1 MSFYEMRMTRVLIV
15 LLSITGLMGQSYA
28 QEVPPCS
35 QSAQDYR
42 RQGDAASNEKRW
54 ADALAAYEKARPG
67 FEKDYKFLNNLAT
80 AHYYLAVEKTDAL
93 RHYGEARKLYE
104 IATGLKPDD
113 ALLWGSLG
121 GACVGMG
128 ELVIEPAARKSSYES
143 GIAAYRKSISLAAND
158 SWIHRSLGQA
168 LASLGRFPE
177 AEASLREAL
186 RLKPGMDTFL
196 NDLGKLFVL
205 QQKWAEAEVAYRDA
219 FRSNRN
225 VAIFPYNVGVSL
237 VKQGKREEAK
247 PFVQEARRLG
257 VKNTPLIEQL
267 GLTNVPIPTAPL
279 ALSGDA
285 APASKKLIFKTGG
298 QLLNALLEMQKNIE
312 DPRFKKLSTA
322 SLKSILSDVENLEN
336 KESNKTVR
344 EVSAIGLKDGLLIF
358 STLFLRKQEVALTSL
373 ITLNTF
379 SKVAER
385 PADSLEMLLREVR
398 TLKANFKLPEE
409 SKETTP
415 LEFALQDIEQQRKT
429 LPDKERG
436 QVEKALKDLL
446 QVLRDAAQV
455 SGAASEWAASQAAK

>member
-1 MSFYEMRMTRVLIV
+1 MNTLA
-15 LLSITGLMGQSYA
+15 ITLCVA
-28 QEVPPCS
+28 ALCAPAL
-35 QSAQDYR
+35 AQDAAALR
-42 RQGDAASNEKRW
+42 KQGDAASNEKRW
-54 ADALAAYEKARPG
+54 ADALAAYEKARPR

-143 GIAAYRKSISLAAND
+143 GIAAYRKSISLVAND
-158 SWIHRSLGQA
+158 PWVHRSLGQA
-168 LASLGRFPE
+168 LASLRRFPE

-205 QQKWAEAEVAYRDA
+205 QQKWAEAEAAYRDA

-257 VKNTPLIEQL
+257 VKNTPFIEQL

-285 APASKKLIFKTGG
+285 APAPKKLVFKTGG
-298 QLLNALLEMQKNIE
+298 QLLNALFEMQKNIE
-312 DPRFKKLSTA
+312 DPQFKSLSTRQ
-322 SLKSILSDVENLEN
+322 LKSILSSVEGLES
-336 KESNKTVR
+336 KESNKAVLR
-344 EVSAIGLKDGLLIF
+344 VSADGVKENVPIFLI
-358 STLFLRKQEVALTSL
+358 TFLRKQEFSL
-373 ITLNTF
+373 VSLMTLNTF
-379 SKVAER
+379 SKVTER
-385 PADSLEMLLREVR
+385 PADSIEKLLREVR
-398 TLKANFKLPEE
+398 ALKVNFKLAGEN
-409 SKETTP
+409 KETTP
-415 LEFALQDIEQQRKT
+415 LEFALQDIEEQRKT

-446 QVLRDAAQV
+446 QVLQDATQV
-455 SGAASEWAASQAAK
+455 SEAAREWVDRQIKP